1 MNKQAKDDY
10 ELLLLLDKTQNQ
22 INRLRARE
30 IKPLTP
36 IEALV
41 LSTIR
46 GIPGDVI
53 PAKISRRVFRRPHS
67 VAMLLRRMEKKGLVE
82 RARNLEKK
90 NMVRITMTEKGQQVY
105 RKSTREKSL
114 HEAMAVLSE
123 EDRQQIRSCLR
134 KLYANCAVIWFK
146 QKT

>member
-1 MNKQAKDDY
+1 MNKQAKDNY
-10 ELLLLLDKTQNQ
+10 EILLALDKTQKR
-22 INRLRARE
+22 INELRARE
-30 IKPLTP
+30 LQLPP

-46 GIPGDVI
+46 AIPGEAT
-53 PAKISRRVFRRPHS
+53 PSKISQRVFRRPHS
-67 VAMLLRRMEKKGLVE
+67 VSALLQRMEKKGLVK
-82 RARNLEKK
+82 RDRNLEKK
-90 NMVRITMTEKGQQVY
+90 NMVGVTMTEKGKQVY

-123 EDRQQIRSCLR
+123 EDRQQLRSCLR
-134 KLYANCAVIWFK
+134 KLYDNCAVIWFK